1 MSLTISQTE
10 PMIQAAKAKALELGA
25 NVSIAVVDGRG
36 DLLAMLR
43 LDSARWYTADVCRGK
58 AFASATWGR
67 PSEDLQERADHPVFR
82 SVSMMQGG
90 RIIPAKGALPI
101 SQDNQVVGAIG
112 VSGGTPDQDVEIAQA
127 GLDTLS

>member
-1 MSLTISQTE
+1 MPLTISQTE
-10 PMIQAAKAKALELGA
+10 PMIQAAKAKALELGT
-25 NVSIAVVDGRG
+25 NVSIAVVDSRG

-43 LDSARWYTADVCRGK
+43 LDNARWYTADVCRGK

-101 SQDNQVVGAIG
+101 SQDGQVVGAIG
-112 VSGGTPDQDVEIAQA
+112 VSGGAPEQDVEIAQA

>member
-10 PMIQAAKAKALELGA
+10 PMIQAAKAKALELGT
-25 NVSIAVVDGRG
+25 NVSIAVVDARG

-43 LDSARWYTADVCRGK
+43 LDNARWYTVDVCRGK

-67 PSEDLQERADHPVFR
+67 PSADLQDRSDSPVFR
-82 SVSMMQGG
+82 SVIMMQGG
-90 RIIPAKGALPI
+90 RLIPSKGALPI
-101 SQDNQVVGAIG
+101 SQDDQVIGAIG

>member
-1 MSLTISQTE
+1 MPLTISQTE
-10 PMIQAAKAKALELGA
+10 PMIQAAKTKALELGA

-36 DLLAMLR
+36 DLLTMLR
-43 LDSARWYTADVCRGK
+43 LDNARWYTADVCRGK

-90 RIIPAKGALPI
+90 KIIPAKGALPI
-101 SQDNQVVGAIG
+101 SQDGQVVGAIG
-112 VSGGTPDQDVEIAQA
+112 VSGGAPEQDVEIAQA

>member
-1 MSLTISQTE
+1 MPLTISQTE

-36 DLLAMLR
+36 DLLVMLR
-43 LDSARWYTADVCRGK
+43 LDNARWYTADVCRGK

-101 SQDNQVVGAIG
+101 SQDGQVVGAIG
-112 VSGGTPDQDVEIAQA
+112 VSGGAPEQDVEIAQA